1 MYVVRHAQPGDVSTL
16 AKLARMVYFINL
28 PPDEKIILQ
37 KIEGSRKAFR
47 RAVEGEVPEP
57 LPVDPLAADGQ
68 PRGAGGGVGL
78 GSAHKR
84 SDVFVFA
91 MEETSS
97 ASVVGTSQLI
107 SRMGGPGDP
116 NYSMKLTERRFFS
129 KSLNFGTTHTVA
141 RLYAD
146 ESGPTEVGGLVLQA
160 SLRGQQHA
168 KGKTGGGAGAR
179 PGRFLSWVRFHF
191 MGVFRET
198 FPDRVVAEMAP
209 PVSPDGDNLFWDHIG
224 RKFVPV
230 KYAEADRFCQYN
242 RAFIEELLPKDDIY
256 LTLLPLE
263 VLNMVAQVSAET
275 IPARRMLEK
284 QGFRYKGFIDPFDG
298 GPHLEADTD
307 HIPLVRDTKRATIGG
322 SISPAKCDTR
332 GIVSVTNAEGEF
344 RAIET
349 EFAVTGET
357 LRLTKEALNTL
368 HAEDAA
374 VAGYTPYR
382 DATAQAAKPAAEKKT
397 RARRVKA

>member
-1 MYVVRHAQPGDVSTL
+1 MYLVRHAQPGDVSTL

-47 RAVEGEVPEP
+47 RAVEGEIHEP
-57 LPVDPLAADGQ
+57 APADPAAADGQ
-68 PRGAGGGVGL
+68 PRGATANAGL
-78 GSAHKR
+78 GNAHKR

-91 MEETSS
+91 MEETAS

-116 NYSMKLTERRFFS
+116 NYSMKLSERRFFS
-129 KSLNFGTTHTVA
+129 KTLNFGTTHTVA

-160 SLRGQQHA
+160 SLRGQTHSNR
-168 KGKTGGGAGAR
+168 KTPTAAR

-284 QGFRYKGFIDPFDG
+284 QGFKYKGFIDPFDG

-307 HIPLVRDTKRATIGG
+307 QIPLVRDTKRATIGAA
-322 SISPAKCDTR
+322 IAPAKCDTR
-332 GIVSVTNAEGEF
+332 GIVSVTTAEGEF

-349 EFAVTGET
+349 EFAVSGET
-357 LRLTKEALNTL
+357 LRLTKEALSAL
-368 HAEDAA
+368 HADDAA
-374 VAGYTPYR
+374 VAGFTPYR
-382 DATAQAAKPAAEKKT
+382 ELPAAPVKPVAQKKV